1 MAGRGGFEAITP
13 ADAERLLA
21 QPYAER
27 WDFTADGMEAVF
39 GIPMDKAWVAI
50 HRALSD
56 RTLYGTLGE
65 PPLDMAV
72 LGDHLICQTPVDDF
86 LYLKH
91 PPEVADIAQ
100 ELARLSRQEF
110 EERLAALPEADED
123 MEALGLSLVTDEI
136 EYAWPYFEDMRAFYR
151 RAAAEGL
158 AVLFSWG

>member
-1 MAGRGGFEAITP
+1 MAGRGSFSAITS
-13 ADAERLLA
+13 ADVERLLA
-21 QPYAER
+21 QPPAGR
-27 WDFTADGMEAVF
+27 WHFAHGMDAVLS
-39 GIPMDKAWVAI
+39 ILMDKAWVAI

-56 RTLYGTLGE
+56 GTLYGTLGE

-72 LGDHLICQTPVDDF
+72 LGDHLIGQTPLGSY

-100 ELARLSRQEF
+100 ELAQLSSQEF
-110 EERLAALPEADED
+110 EERLAAVPEADED
-123 MEALGLSLVTDEI
+123 MEALGLSSVIDHI
-136 EYAWPYFEDMRAFYR
+136 EYVWPYFEEMQAFYQ